1 MEEEAVCLIMHI
13 HTPRTMILFFS
24 IYIIYYY
31 YMYFIRHTYKS
42 RSFLQ
47 YEISAYVNIYYI
59 YMIIYDKYTG

>member
-1 MEEEAVCLIMHI
+1 MFDNAYSYS
-13 HTPRTMILFFS
+13 RTMILFFGI
-24 IYIIYYY
+24 IYITTST
-31 YMYFIRHTYKS
+31 MYFIRHTYKS